1 MSHEEDSYEQGSE
14 YLKRRRS
21 GRQSAQRNFGLEGL
35 SGSVED
41 TLPSIGQTTQE
52 VLDAILGASPQFAQQ
67 QFDTFSQYA
76 PQTIHSL
83 RNIAEREMPLL
94 QQLQQE
100 LISKGREGELADIE
114 RFTPQLND
122 INRLSQGQGV
132 TDARAML
139 QSQIFGDLALG
150 RELGADELRDVQQ
163 FQRAGEVSRGFGT
176 GTGSANREAVS
187 RALAG
192 RDLQQ
197 RRQQSASG
205 LMQLEKSLTPDPFST
220 ISGLSNSSTNNAQQ
234 MFGAGL
240 SAVPNGINSAFQAA
254 QLGGQQQQVQQQA
267 GLQAL
272 QAQLGAQFL
281 PQFL

>member
-1 MSHEEDSYEQGSE
+1 MPHPENTTNRGVSNRHPAASVHSST
-14 YLKRRRS
+14 RS
-21 GRQSAQRNFGLEGL
+21 DPAPDPTPASLPE
-35 SGSVED
+35 
-41 TLPSIGQTTQE
+41 LPSIGSSTME
-52 VLDAILGASPQFAQQ
+52 MLEALLGASPRFAQAE
-67 QFDTFSQYA
+67 FDAFNKFA
-76 PQTIHSL
+76 PQTIHAI
-83 RNIAEREMPLL
+83 RNIGERELPLL

-100 LISKGREGELADIE
+100 LISKGREGELADIQ

-139 QSQIFGDLALG
+139 QSQIFGDLGLG

-176 GTGSANREAVS
+176 GRGSANREAVA

-205 LMQLEKSLTPDPFST
+205 LIQLEKSLTPDPFST
-220 ISGLSNSSTNNAQQ
+220 ISGLSNASTNNAQQ

-240 SAVPNGINSAFQAA
+240 SAVPSGTNQAFQAA
-254 QLGGQQQQVQQQA
+254 QLGGQQQSLIA
-267 GLQAL
+267 DDANRR
-272 QAQLGAQFL
+272 AQLAFL
-281 PQFL
+281 QTSGV

>member
-1 MSHEEDSYEQGSE
+1 MGNPRLQNRTQAAPRD
-14 YLKRRRS
+14 
-21 GRQSAQRNFGLEGL
+21 FGLAGL
-35 SGSVED
+35 GQSVES
-41 TLPSIGQTTQE
+41 TLPSIGSTTQE
-52 VLDAILGASPQFAQQ
+52 ILDAVLGAAPQFAQQ
-67 QFDTFSQYA
+67 QFDTFNQYA
-76 PQTIHSL
+76 PQTVHRV
-83 RNIAEREMPLL
+83 RNIAERELPLL

-122 INRLSQGQGV
+122 ISRLSQGQGV

-139 QSQIFGDLALG
+139 QSQIFGDLGLG

-176 GTGSANREAVS
+176 GRGSANREAVA

-205 LMQLEKSLTPDPFST
+205 LIQLEKSLTPDPFST
-220 ISGLSNSSTNNAQQ
+220 ISGLSNASTNNAQQ

-240 SAVPNGINSAFQAA
+240 SAVPNGINPALQTA
-254 QLGGQQQQVQQQA
+254 QLGGQQQQVQQQSQ
-267 GLQAL
+267 LQAL